1 MKKDSSPMKFALPAA
16 LVPFVA
22 PLATIAAEGT
32 SRVSEITYFY
42 QFYY

>member
-1 MKKDSSPMKFALPAA
+1 MKFALPAA

-32 SRVSEITYFY
+32 SRVSEITYIY